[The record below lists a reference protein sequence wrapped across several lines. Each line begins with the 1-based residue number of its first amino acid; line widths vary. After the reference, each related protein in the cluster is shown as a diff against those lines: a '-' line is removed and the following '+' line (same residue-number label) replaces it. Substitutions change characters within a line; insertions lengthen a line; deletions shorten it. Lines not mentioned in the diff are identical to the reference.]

1 MISYLNIEQK
11 SEQWFNMKWGK
22 IGGTLSKGLF
32 VKSDTLLIDILS
44 QRCETY
50 VHTEEGFQ
58 SDAMRRGNDLEPL
71 ARVYLA
77 DYLGV
82 EFIESGWLQSED
94 NELLGMSPDGVTSD
108 YTEQCEIKC
117 LGTKKHY
124 EILITDEIPLEH
136 IHQCLHAFTVN
147 PMLKK
152 LHFLAYR
159 PESPKPFIKT
169 LTLESEINLGTK
181 AKPKVMTVLEASV
194 TAMQLADELLEK
206 IIETEA
212 SIQF

>member
-1 MISYLNIEQK
+1 MISYTNIQQK
-11 SEQWFNMKWGK
+11 SEQWFDMKWGK

-32 VKSDTLLIDILS
+32 IKSDTLLIDILS

-71 ARVYLA
+71 ARGYLA
-77 DYLGV
+77 EYLGV
-82 EFIESGWLQSED
+82 EFKESGWLQSED
-94 NELLGMSPDGVTSD
+94 NELIGMSPDGITSD

-124 EILITDEIPLEH
+124 EILINDDIPLEY

-147 PMLKK
+147 PLLKK
-152 LHFLAYR
+152 MHFLAYR
-159 PESPKPFIKT
+159 PEAPKPFIKT
-169 LTLESEINLGTK
+169 LSLDSEINLGTK
-181 AKPKVMTVLEASV
+181 AKPKLMTIIEASV
-194 TAMQLADELLEK
+194 TSLQLADELLER